1 MRKNPY
7 LPTAIS
13 IYLFFVVYGM
23 AVIIMSQHSDQLQ
36 AQWGATQGQVL
47 VAISGIGIGKII
59 GPAFAGF
66 LSDRIGRRWMLVASF
81 AMYVIF
87 LLGMMVSPSYQVG
100 FALAVFFGLANA
112 ISDTGAYP
120 TLMEAFP
127 KTPGSA
133 NLIVKAAIAVGQLL
147 IPLIVTAVAAASIA
161 WGSTFVGLAVILV
174 ILLIANL
181 RLPFPDY
188 KAIAAQQKAT
198 IEANVGTAE
207 QSGARIGLEGTA
219 LVLYGFTST
228 AIFWLASQSLPK
240 LGVNL
245 VGMSPEAGKGL
256 VSFFSIGS
264 FAGVFITAAL
274 VARKFKPVT
283 FLVLNPTVATFAY
296 IGMLVFPNAGA
307 YRFFAFVIGYFA
319 AGGLFQLTVVVLA
332 EFFPVRKGVVTSL
345 IGLASGLA
353 AFALP
358 YTSGLVVGSA
368 TAPADLAAAYKV
380 IAGIGIGVSV
390 ASALLGVLVLI
401 RHRIVFPRTPA
412 EPEAVTAGSTTA

>member
-36 AQWGATQGQVL
+36 AQWGATEGQVL

-59 GPAFAGF
+59 GPSFAGL
-66 LSDRIGRRWMLVASF
+66 LSDRIGRRWMLVTSF
-81 AMYVIF
+81 AMYVLF
-87 LLGMMVSPSYQVG
+87 LLGMIVSPSYQVG

-120 TLMEAFP
+120 TLMESFP

-147 IPLIVTAVAAASIA
+147 IPIIVTAIAAASIA
-161 WGSTFVGLAVILV
+161 WGSTFIGLAVILA
-174 ILLIANL
+174 ILLVVNL

-188 KAIAAQQKAT
+188 KAIAAEQKAK
-198 IEANVGTAE
+198 IVANAGTSE

-245 VGMSPEAGKGL
+245 VGMSPEAGKAL

-307 YRFFAFVIGYFA
+307 YRFFAFIIGYFA

-358 YTSGLVVGSA
+358 YSSGLVVGDATEPAELASA
-368 TAPADLAAAYKV
+368 YQV

-390 ASALLGVLVLI
+390 ASAILGVLVLI
-401 RHRIVFPRTPA
+401 RHRIVFPRNPA
-412 EPEAVTAGSTTA
+412 APQAVTASSSVS

>member
-1 MRKNPY
+1 MKNRF
-7 LPTAIS
+7 LPTAMS
-13 IYLFFVVYGM
+13 IYVFFVVYGM
-23 AVIIMSQHSDQLQ
+23 AVIIMSQHSEQLQ
-36 AQWGATQGQVL
+36 AQWGLANDAKVL

-59 GPAFAGF
+59 GPSFAGL
-66 LSDRIGRRWMLVASF
+66 LSDRIGRRWMLVIAF
-81 AMYVIF
+81 AMYVVF
-87 LLGMMVSPSYQVG
+87 LLGMIVSPNWQAG

-127 KTPGSA
+127 KTAGSA
-133 NLIVKAAIAVGQLL
+133 NLIVKAAIAIGQLL
-147 IPLIVTAVAAASIA
+147 IPLIVTAIAASTIA
-161 WGSTFVGLAVILV
+161 WGSTFVGLAVILA
-174 ILLIANL
+174 ILLVVNL

-188 KAIAAQQKAT
+188 KALAAQQKAQ
-198 IEANVGTAE
+198 IDAKAGTAE
-207 QSGARIGLEGTA
+207 QSGAKIKVEGTA

-228 AIFWLASQSLPK
+228 AIFWLAQQSLPK
-240 LGVNL
+240 LGINL
-245 VGMSPEAGKGL
+245 VGMSEAAGKGL

-264 FAGVFITAAL
+264 FAGVFVTAAL

-296 IGMLVFPNAGA
+296 IGMLMFPNANA
-307 YRFFAFVIGYFA
+307 YRFFALVIGYFA

-358 YTSGLVVGSA
+358 YSSGMVVGDSTTPEELTSA
-368 TAPADLAAAYKV
+368 YQI
-380 IAGIGIGVSV
+380 IAGIGIGVCV
-390 ASALLGVLVLI
+390 ASALLGTLVLF
-401 RHRIVFPRTPA
+401 RHRAVFGA
-412 EPEAVTAGSTTA
+412 VKAVEAQKATV

>member
-36 AQWGATQGQVL
+36 AQWGATEGQVL

-59 GPAFAGF
+59 GPAFAGL
-66 LSDRIGRRWMLVASF
+66 LSDRIGRRWMLVIAF
-81 AMYVIF
+81 AMYVLF
-87 LLGMMVSPSYQVG
+87 LLGTIVSPSYQVG

-120 TLMEAFP
+120 TLMESFP
-127 KTPGSA
+127 QTPGSA
-133 NLIVKAAIAVGQLL
+133 NLIVKAAIAVGQLI
-147 IPLIVTAVAAASIA
+147 IPIIVTAVAAASIA
-161 WGSTFVGLAVILV
+161 WGSTFIGLAVILA
-174 ILLIANL
+174 ILLVVNL

-188 KAIAAQQKAT
+188 KAIAAEQKAK
-198 IEANVGTAE
+198 IAANAGTSE

-245 VGMSPEAGKGL
+245 VGMSPEAGKAL

-358 YTSGLVVGSA
+358 YSSGLVVGDA
-368 TAPADLAAAYKV
+368 TEKA
-380 IAGIGIGVSV
+380 
-390 ASALLGVLVLI
+390 
-401 RHRIVFPRTPA
+401 
-412 EPEAVTAGSTTA
+412 